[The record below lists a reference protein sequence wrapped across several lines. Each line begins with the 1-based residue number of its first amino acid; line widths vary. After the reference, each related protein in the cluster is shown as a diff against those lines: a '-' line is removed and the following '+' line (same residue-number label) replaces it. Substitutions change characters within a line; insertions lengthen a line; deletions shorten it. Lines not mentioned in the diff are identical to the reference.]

1 MVQKKVIVILL
12 CLLTLLCF
20 SSRDGLTQIDY
31 NNFNFAS
38 SYPFSIYQT
47 YSIYP
52 YSQIN
57 MSYFQTNQPVNL
69 QNNFLQNGNQVQ
81 FQPYS
86 SAFSFNNMINNL
98 NLVQRTQ
105 IGNTSS
111 NPFGSFN
118 MPFMTRFQS
127 NGMFSGTS
135 ALSTLNSLFIDPLQ
149 PNNLFQ
155 GNTSVAAAI
164 LPVFSMFTQMGALSF
179 TGQNTQ
185 ANTSADSASRAKEA
199 LTEEVL
205 VMASE
210 LIQQMMTL
218 SDHMTSQMEQFQI
231 MAMDIQP
238 DFAESLQEFMQTAM
252 GWSSEGQSFMETML
266 PMVAEFAEK
275 AMEMGAEFA
284 EKGMEFGFEFATM
297 GEEVGPMANRIL
309 FMATQI
315 GVMADRIGE
324 MADRILF
331 MADDI
336 MAFGDKIVY
345 VSQLIVYTEELM
357 VNVTVLIN
365 ETVRTISDMILTMM
379 AIINDNDTYLQ
390 LRADLLSTENQALPL
405 IYENMNLMLDHMLE
419 YSLKLLENEALAM
432 ENQIKVRELQ
442 LELRESTMSANDC
455 FCPWFCADPNQCF
468 DWTDPNQWLDPNQW
482 FDPNQWG

>member
-1 MVQKKVIVILL
+1 MVEKKVIVIVL
-12 CLLTLLCF
+12 CLFTLLCF
-20 SSRDGLTQIDY
+20 FSKKGFAQLDY
-31 NNFNFAS
+31 SNFNLAGA
-38 SYPFSIYQT
+38 YPFSIYQS
-47 YSIYP
+47 YNIYP

-57 MSYFQTNQPVNL
+57 MSYFQTKQPVNL
-69 QNNFLQNGNQVQ
+69 RNNFIQNGNQVQ
-81 FQPYS
+81 LQTFS
-86 SAFSFNNMINNL
+86 MAFPFNNMVNNPG
-98 NLVQRTQ
+98 LVQKTQ
-105 IGNTSS
+105 YGNRSG
-111 NPFGSFN
+111 NPFGSLN
-118 MPFMTRFQS
+118 MPFMTPFQS
-127 NGMFSGTS
+127 KGMFSGTS

-149 PNNLFQ
+149 PNNLFKA
-155 GNTSVAAAI
+155 NTSVAAAI
-164 LPVFSMFTQMGALSF
+164 LPVFSMFSQMGALSF

-185 ANTSADSASRAKEA
+185 ANTSADSTSRAKDA

-205 VMASE
+205 VLANE
-210 LIQQMMTL
+210 LVQHMMTL
-218 SDHMTSQMEQFQI
+218 SDNMGTQMEQFQS

-252 GWSSEGQSFMETML
+252 GWSSDGQNFMETML
-266 PMVAEFAEK
+266 PMVAGFAEK
-275 AMEMGAEFA
+275 AMELGAEFA

-336 MAFGDKIVY
+336 MAFGDKIIY

-365 ETVRTISDMILTMM
+365 ETVRTISDMILSMM

-390 LRADLLSTENQALPL
+390 LRADLLNTENQALPL

-455 FCPWFCADPNQCF
+455 FCPWFCADPNQCAA
-468 DWTDPNQWLDPNQW
+468 WTDPNQWLDPNQW
-482 FDPNQWG
+482 G